1 MGPTAFKNK
10 VKNYHEYDQHHITC
24 SQLRATQGGATPG
37 IHDCENCV
45 KALTKLALAAV
56 MVMCS

>member
-24 SQLRATQGGATPG
+24 SQLRATEGGATPG
-37 IHDCENCV
+37 IHDCGSSYKTGV
-45 KALTKLALAAV
+45 S
-56 MVMCS
+56 CSDGDV